1 MKFRKILPI
10 ILLSV
15 GILAG
20 CDNGTDTSHTVSIDN
35 KEEITA
41 AWHVG
46 DPARSLEL
54 SIFTDGVEGNAL
66 EEYVA
71 GHLTVVSSNL
81 EVVTTDGFSLSALAA
96 GTVTV
101 TVKFYKVADTVD
113 LTISPRLTNK
123 DKYGTVHEGTL
134 ADPFDNTDAVKV
146 GAWTET
152 NGNTPDELYVTGVVT
167 SWYHAPGSRDDG
179 AVSFYLAEI
188 VAGEGHFEVY
198 KCYAENGNPLTYD
211 DIWTGGTIVAYGII
225 TNYNGTYETSTAK
238 LASCTGDKPQ
248 PQQTIPVTV
257 ASALTVGLALS
268 DGDSTYDLYAVTGY
282 VVQKSGTNYWM
293 ADLASETDSTK
304 MIEIFNYSDP
314 NTYMLFGAKITATM
328 SLKNYHG
335 TIENSGTPTVVLIT
349 AGTSWDINYTNVD
362 VAAALTAATALADNA
377 TSTAYYKVTGFIVEV
392 TTAYNATYGNISFT
406 IGDTAEATELL
417 TVYRLTV
424 TAAEAETIVA
434 GSSIVVGGQLQKYVN
449 STTSAV
455 NLELVSGVLFSVGEG
470 GGDPDPIESVLLAK
484 YDLADVVR
492 TPFGAGGNTKYAVG
506 EFATFL
512 STKVVAGGTDNLVS
526 SSGETNVYYAEQSG
540 GDYGPQFNGI
550 KFGSSKAGGS
560 VTLAFDAGTNITKV
574 VVGCAGWATPNT
586 DTLTIGGITKTPVQG
601 SDTAT
606 VEEVVFDLSAASDS
620 IAIATNKR
628 IVFNYISVYVAAAE

>member
-1 MKFRKILPI
+1 MKFRKLLPI

-101 TVKFYKVADTVD
+101 TVKFYKVTDTVD
-113 LTISPRLTNK
+113 LTISPRPTNK

-198 KCYAENGNPLTYD
+198 KCYAENGDPLTYD

-225 TNYNGTYETSTAK
+225 TNYSGIYETSTAK

-248 PQQTIPVTV
+248 PQQTIEATV

-293 ADLASETDSTK
+293 ADLSSETDSAK
-304 MIEIFNYSDP
+304 MIEIYNYSDP
-314 NTYMLFGAKITATM
+314 DGVMLSGAKITATM

-335 TIENSGTPTVVLIT
+335 TIENSGTPVVVLIT
-349 AGTSWDINYTNVD
+349 AGTAWDINYTNVD
-362 VAAALTAATALADNA
+362 VAAALTAAAALADNG
-377 TSTAYYKVTGFIVEV
+377 TSTTYYKVTGVIVEV

-424 TAAEAETIVA
+424 TAAQAETIVA

-455 NLELVSGVLFSVGEG
+455 SLELVSGVLFSVGTVTPPAPEFVASLTLDFSTDYGISLDTVTVPTSYTIGSISYGLNG
-470 GGDPDPIESVLLAK
+470 GKHGK
-484 YDLADVVR
+484 NY
-492 TPFGAGGNTKYAVG
+492 
-506 EFATFL
+506 
-512 STKVVAGGTDNLVS
+512 
-526 SSGETNVYYAEQSG
+526 SSGLFEYLMLYSASAGAFWNETAMTSAINRIRITTGSGASATAVYSLTVGTAVMASSQSQASATEAYVIG
-540 GDYGPQFNGI
+540 T
-550 KFGSSKAGGS
+550 GSSYIFDCSS
-560 VTLAFDAGTNITKV
+560 VSDATYFNISAFTKN
-574 VVGCAGWATPNT
+574 C
-586 DTLTIGGITKTPVQG
+586 Q
-601 SDTAT
+601 
-606 VEEVVFDLSAASDS
+606 
-620 IAIATNKR
+620 
-628 IVFNYISVYVAAAE
+628 VAKLEIEFVA

>member
-1 MKFRKILPI
+1 
-10 ILLSV
+10 
-15 GILAG
+15 
-20 CDNGTDTSHTVSIDN
+20 
-35 KEEITA
+35 
-41 AWHVG
+41 
-46 DPARSLEL
+46 
-54 SIFTDGVEGNAL
+54 
-66 EEYVA
+66 
-71 GHLTVVSSNL
+71 
-81 EVVTTDGFSLSALAA
+81 
-96 GTVTV
+96 
-101 TVKFYKVADTVD
+101 
-113 LTISPRLTNK
+113 
-123 DKYGTVHEGTL
+123 
-134 ADPFDNTDAVKV
+134 
-146 GAWTET
+146 
-152 NGNTPDELYVTGVVT
+152 
-167 SWYHAPGSRDDG
+167 
-179 AVSFYLAEI
+179 
-188 VAGEGHFEVY
+188 
-198 KCYAENGNPLTYD
+198 
-211 DIWTGGTIVAYGII
+211 
-225 TNYNGTYETSTAK
+225 
-238 LASCTGDKPQ
+238 
-248 PQQTIPVTV
+248 
-257 ASALTVGLALS
+257 
-268 DGDSTYDLYAVTGY
+268 
-282 VVQKSGTNYWM
+282 
-293 ADLASETDSTK
+293 
-304 MIEIFNYSDP
+304 
-314 NTYMLFGAKITATM
+314 MLFR
-328 SLKNYHG
+328 S
-335 TIENSGTPTVVLIT
+335 
-349 AGTSWDINYTNVD
+349 
-362 VAAALTAATALADNA
+362 
-377 TSTAYYKVTGFIVEV
+377 KVTGFIVEV